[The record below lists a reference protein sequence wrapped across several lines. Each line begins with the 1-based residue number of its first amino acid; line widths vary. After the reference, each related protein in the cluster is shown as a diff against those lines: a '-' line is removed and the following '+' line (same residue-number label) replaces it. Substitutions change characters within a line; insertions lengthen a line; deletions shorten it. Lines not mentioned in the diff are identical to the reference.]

1 MCHPELVSGSR
12 ESPDEIDIIIK
23 MKKNT
28 KLIVILGPTG
38 SGKTSMAVQL
48 AKEFNGE
55 IISAD
60 SRQVYRGMDI
70 GTGKDLKEYVI
81 ESKVKSTPS
90 ATIEGRKSKVDFQNS
105 QIIPYHLIDVVE
117 PQKEFNLA
125 QYKKLA
131 DKAIKEVADRGKL
144 PLLVGGS
151 GLYLQSV
158 VDNFQL
164 SKIKVN
170 QELRDHLETLEA
182 DKLYKIL
189 EDLNPAF
196 AEKIQD
202 SDRKNKRRLI
212 RYIEINHQGKFEGR
226 TGESPYEVLILGLD
240 VVREELNKRIKNRLL
255 ARLDEGMIEEVEKLH
270 KEGVSW
276 KRLEDFG
283 LEYRFVGRYLQN
295 KYPYDEMVEKLNIAI
310 RQFAKRQVTWFK
322 RWEKQGRVIN
332 WISSK
337 EEAKKLIKEFLK

>member
-1 MCHPELVSGSR
+1 LFV
-12 ESPDEIDIIIK
+12 IKK
-23 MKKNT
+23 MKKNN

-38 SGKTSMAVQL
+38 SGKTSLAVHL
-48 AKEFNGE
+48 AKEFQGE

-81 ESKVKSTPS
+81 KPKVKSMTSVTP
-90 ATIEGRKSKVDFQNS
+90 EGQKSKVDTQNS
-105 QIIPYHLIDVVE
+105 HIIPYHLIDVVE

-144 PLLVGGS
+144 SLLVGGS

-164 SKIKVN
+164 SKIKIN

-182 DKLYKIL
+182 GKLYKIL

-226 TGESPYEVLILGLD
+226 TGESPYEVLIIGLD
-240 VVREELNKRIKNRLL
+240 VAREELNKRIKNRLFG
-255 ARLDEGMIEEVEKLH
+255 RLEEGMIEEVKRLH

-283 LEYRFVGRYLQN
+283 LEYRFVGKYLQN
-295 KYPYDEMVEKLNIAI
+295 KYTYDEMVEKLNIAI

-322 RWEKQGRVIN
+322 RWEKQGRKIN

-337 EEAKKLIKEFLK
+337 GEAKKLIKEFLK